1 MRSSIGVFFLRK
13 KIGVNFSGMANHCL
27 LYSGAIL
34 FNGDDH

>member
-1 MRSSIGVFFLRK
+1 MRSSIGVFFLQK
-13 KIGVNFSGMANHCL
+13 KIGVNFSGMADQRL